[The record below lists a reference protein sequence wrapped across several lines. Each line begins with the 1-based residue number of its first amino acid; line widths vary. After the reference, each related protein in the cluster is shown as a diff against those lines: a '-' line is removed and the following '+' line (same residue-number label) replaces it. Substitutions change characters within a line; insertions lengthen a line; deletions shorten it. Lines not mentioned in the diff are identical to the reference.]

1 MDMKKNLLKIAFI
14 ASVVTVGAYGFYASK
29 TLDDLLSGQESELSL
44 ALSGI
49 ESLADGEYPT
59 ELEGFCYTK
68 SRTRIE
74 YQNCSFSGHSTSVIG
89 RRIIDH
95 ACLGMDRGTCTQGS
109 IYYYYN
115 CYGDCMS
122 STNLTNTLVCH

>member
-59 ELEGFCYTK
+59 ELEGFCYK
-68 SRTRIE
+68 KAGQGLNIRTAAS
-74 YQNCSFSGHSTSVIG
+74 QGTALLSSGGES
-89 RRIIDH
+89 
-95 ACLGMDRGTCTQGS
+95 
-109 IYYYYN
+109 
-115 CYGDCMS
+115 
-122 STNLTNTLVCH
+122 